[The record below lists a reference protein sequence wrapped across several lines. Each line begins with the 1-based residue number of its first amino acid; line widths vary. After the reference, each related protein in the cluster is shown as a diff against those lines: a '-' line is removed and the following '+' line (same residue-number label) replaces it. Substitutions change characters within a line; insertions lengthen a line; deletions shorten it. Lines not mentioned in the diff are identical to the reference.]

1 MQFPPAVPGPTEEH
15 EMGIVIENEFTVAAS
30 PADTYALMTDV
41 ERVAPCIPGAQI
53 TGRRDDGAFD
63 ALVTMKMGP
72 MSLSYKGQIEI
83 VEQDDAARTAVMRA
97 KATEARGQGTAQAT
111 LSMKITEADGG
122 AASHVEVGSDI
133 LVTGRV
139 AQMGRGIM
147 TDVAGRMIG
156 EMAKAMEATLVAG
169 AEAKARGEEPPPTV
183 AAEAPSAVGIA
194 ADVTKAKIK
203 GIFGGGKD

>member
-1 MQFPPAVPGPTEEH
+1 
-15 EMGIVIENEFTVAAS
+15 MGIVIENDFTVAAS

-41 ERVAPCIPGAQI
+41 ERVGPCIPGATV
-53 TGRRDDGAFD
+53 TGRRDDGSYD

-83 VEQDDAARTAVMRA
+83 VEQDDANRTAVMRA
-97 KATEARGQGTAQAT
+97 KATEAKGQGTAQAT
-111 LSMKITEADGG
+111 LTMKIDDPGDGT
-122 AASHVEVGSDI
+122 SHVHVGSDI

-147 TDVAGRMIG
+147 TDVAGKMIG
-156 EMAKAMEATLVAG
+156 EMAKAMEATLVAT
-169 AEAKARGEEPPPTV
+169 AEAKERGEAPPPTV

-194 ADVTKAKIK
+194 ADITKGKIK
-203 GIFGGGKD
+203 GLFGKD

>member
-1 MQFPPAVPGPTEEH
+1 
-15 EMGIVIENEFTVAAS
+15 MGIVIENEFTVAAT
-30 PADTYALMTDV
+30 PEDTYALMTDV

-53 TGRRDDGAFD
+53 TGQRDDGSYD

-72 MSLSYKGQIEI
+72 MSLSYKGHIEI
-83 VEQDDAARTAVMRA
+83 IEQNDATKQAVMRA

-111 LSMKITEADGG
+111 LTMDIGDAGNGSSLVK
-122 AASHVEVGSDI
+122 VGSDI

-147 TDVAGRMIG
+147 TDVAGKMIDQ
-156 EMAKAMEATLVAG
+156 MAKAMEATLLAG
-169 AEAKARGEEPPPTV
+169 AEAKDRGEAPPPTV

-194 ADVTKAKIK
+194 ADVAKGKIK
-203 GIFGGGKD
+203 GIFGGKKD

>member
-1 MQFPPAVPGPTEEH
+1 
-15 EMGIVIENEFTVAAS
+15 MGIVIENEFTVAAS
-30 PADTYALMTDV
+30 PDDTYALMTDV
-41 ERVAPCIPGAQI
+41 ERVAPCIPGASI
-53 TGRRDDGAFD
+53 TGPRDDGGFN

-83 VEQDDAARTAVMRA
+83 IEQDDATRTAVMRA

-111 LSMKITEADGG
+111 LTMAITEADGG
-122 AASHVEVGSDI
+122 AASHVAVGSDL

-139 AQMGRGIM
+139 AQMGRGVM
-147 TDVAGRMIG
+147 ADVAGKMIG

-169 AEAKARGEEPPPTV
+169 AEAKARGEAPPESV

-194 ADVTKAKIK
+194 ADITKGKLK
-203 GIFGGGKD
+203 GLFGGDRD